1 MRAPAH
7 TVLSIQQFLT
17 KNSMTSLPHPPYLP
31 YPTRAT
37 VFFFPWMKKV
47 LKGKRFADVEEV
59 KQNMTE
65 ALKGITIDQFKNC
78 LEQQEKRLNRCV
90 ASDGEY
96 FEGD

>member
-1 MRAPAH
+1 
-7 TVLSIQQFLT
+7 
-17 KNSMTSLPHPPYLP
+17 
-31 YPTRAT
+31 
-37 VFFFPWMKKV
+37 MKKV